1 MYGVVKYLNYR
12 KEVSFEIIKTFSNLC
27 QAKYCAFDYAVE
39 EFGEDN
45 ISEGVIHSYVWIN
58 NVSEI
63 YTTENG
69 YDQYVFTVINI
80 PDLIH

>member
-27 QAKYCAFDYAVE
+27 QAKSCAFDYAVE